1 MFPCPTC
8 GNERSEIEASCGEC
22 GWLPGPTSTE
32 RVKTSPRSKSFD
44 PHGEGQIFLGSAIT
58 LFGLWWLSLIMNP
71 GAIGPFVALA
81 ERGGLPHFIPLFSG
95 LTILFA
101 GLVSRKFN
109 AIPMLVAFG
118 LIFGYVYWLST

>member
-1 MFPCPTC
+1 
-8 GNERSEIEASCGEC
+8 
-22 GWLPGPTSTE
+22 
-32 RVKTSPRSKSFD
+32 
-44 PHGEGQIFLGSAIT
+44 
-58 LFGLWWLSLIMNP
+58 MNP